1 MRANLGSAV
10 VLTVAALLLLSPA
23 TSHAFGHKHKDQPAV
38 TGVTAP
44 SQGVGTAPV
53 TVDARC
59 RSGKAVGGGFQT
71 FAIGIDT
78 GSGPTVAL
86 IPVILES
93 RRLDSRTWRVT
104 EQGVRN
110 PQTPSSVPGTN
121 LTVSVYCM
129 RHLRV
134 SEVIAAG
141 VPSTASST
149 PSTVNPTCSAHKV
162 AIAGGFSLSPLPGT
176 GFAYPSVYE
185 NRRRGNRSWR
195 SSAVPGAQ
203 ASVQLTGYAYCSR
216 RAKPPRMRTWQVS
229 STPGTGP
236 VHVCGGGLAASA
248 GGWLSSP
255 GTVIVASEGT
265 SGGKKRSY
273 PPGTAYPAGQSW
285 WVAPDHLGA
294 STTGFAYCS

>member
-1 MRANLGSAV
+1 MRTRLGLAV
-10 VLTVAALLLLSPA
+10 VITVCALLLLSPA
-23 TSHAFGHKHKDQPAV
+23 TSQAAGPKHKDHPAV

-59 RSGKAVGGGFQT
+59 PSGKAVGGGFRT
-71 FAIGIDT
+71 FAISFDA

-86 IPVILES
+86 MPVILES
-93 RRLDSRTWRVT
+93 RRLDPRTWRVT

-110 PQTPSSVPGTN
+110 PETPSWVPGTN
-121 LTVSVYCM
+121 LTVSAYCM

-141 VPSTASST
+141 ARSTDSST
-149 PSTVNPTCSAHKV
+149 PSSANPTCPAHTV
-162 AIAGGFSLSPLPGT
+162 AISGGFSLSPLSGT
-176 GFAYPSVYE
+176 GFAFPSVYA
-185 NRRRGNRSWR
+185 NLRSGNRGWR
-195 SSAVPGAQ
+195 SSAVPGEQ
-203 ASVQLTGYAYCSR
+203 PSVQLTGYAYCSKL
-216 RAKPPRMRTWQVS
+216 AKPPRVRSWQVS
-229 STPGTGP
+229 STPGAGP
-236 VHVCGGGLAASA
+236 VRACNGGLAASA

-255 GTVIVASEGT
+255 GTTIVASEGT

-273 PPGTAYPAGQSW
+273 PPGKAYPAGQSW

>member
-1 MRANLGSAV
+1 MRARLGLAA
-10 VLTVAALLLLSPA
+10 VLTVGALFLLSPA
-23 TSHAFGHKHKDQPAV
+23 TSQAAGPKPKDRPAV
-38 TGVTAP
+38 TGATAP

-59 RSGKAVGGGFQT
+59 PSGKAVGGGFQT
-71 FAIGIDT
+71 FPIGIDA

-86 IPVILES
+86 MPVILES
-93 RRLDSRTWRVT
+93 RRLDPRTWRVT

-110 PQTPSSVPGTN
+110 PQTPSWVPGTN

-141 VPSTASST
+141 APSVASST
-149 PSTVNPTCSAHKV
+149 PSTANPICPAHKV
-162 AIAGGFSLSPLPGT
+162 AISGGFSLSPLSGT
-176 GFAYPSVYE
+176 GFSYPSVYE
-185 NRRRGNRSWR
+185 NLRSGNRSWR
-195 SSAVPGAQ
+195 SSAVPGERP
-203 ASVQLTGYAYCSR
+203 SVQLTGYAYCSK

-229 STPGTGP
+229 STPGAGP
-236 VHVCGGGLAASA
+236 VRACSGGLAASA

-255 GTVIVASEGT
+255 GTTIVASEGT

-285 WVAPDHLGA
+285 LVAPDHLGV